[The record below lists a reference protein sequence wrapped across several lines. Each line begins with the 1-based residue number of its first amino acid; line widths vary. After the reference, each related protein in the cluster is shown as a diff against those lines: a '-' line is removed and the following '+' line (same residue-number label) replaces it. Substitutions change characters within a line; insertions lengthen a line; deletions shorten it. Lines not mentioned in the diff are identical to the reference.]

1 MELKDRVVV
10 IDEKN
15 MAVLSYLYGEM
26 NIDDLGKVVNKHLC
40 ACLDEIEEDLTM
52 ANRVP
57 HCSECEYLKCVDYM
71 YKNYYCDH
79 EYRTDDMGKVGVDNP
94 PETSPAWCPKRA
106 KLNIMGGLNNGR

>member
-40 ACLDEIEEDLTM
+40 ACLDEIE
-52 ANRVP
+52 
-57 HCSECEYLKCVDYM
+57 
-71 YKNYYCDH
+71 
-79 EYRTDDMGKVGVDNP
+79 
-94 PETSPAWCPKRA
+94 
-106 KLNIMGGLNNGR
+106 